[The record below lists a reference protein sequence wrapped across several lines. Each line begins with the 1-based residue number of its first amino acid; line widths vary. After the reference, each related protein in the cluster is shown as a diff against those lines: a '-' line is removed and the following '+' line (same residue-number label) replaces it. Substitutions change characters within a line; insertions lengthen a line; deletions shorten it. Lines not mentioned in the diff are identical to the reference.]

1 MNEELREELIQS
13 VICGEEF
20 NKIVEKA
27 SKYLNNPL
35 VIINNSYN
43 IIAHSNCIQVDDL
56 TWNNAVKRGYITL
69 EFAATLNNWD
79 DIKDENRKYECLT
92 VNKINKFCRRFYKLI
107 INSQLMGYMNV
118 TQVNGNFDD
127 IDEECYHFVSQILA
141 KEIFINQ
148 KFITQ
153 NRHTKK
159 EEILLELTHNSYVN
173 RMHFIDRVQSS
184 NLNIKSKYLIACS
197 DLSNFLSYNADED
210 NFKDELLS
218 FFSTGTVII
227 VKKILIILID
237 IEHPSYIDFCTDKK
251 LDKYLKSKKLTLG
264 ISDVF
269 DDLYEFKRYESQA
282 IKAYE
287 LREFLLYNNS
297 NKIFYEQVKIYD
309 LLNQIPKDN
318 LIYFCNQKIY
328 KIYEYDKANK
338 TNYLNTLRI
347 YLQTNRSIKMTSNY
361 LYLHRNTINYR
372 ILKIKEL
379 FEICLDDDT
388 MLNQFLLS
396 CHIIRI
402 LF

>member
-1 MNEELREELIQS
+1 MIEDLREELIQS
-13 VICGEEF
+13 VISGKNLNEV
-20 NKIVEKA
+20 VEVA
-27 SKYLNNPL
+27 SKYLNNPI

-43 IIAHSNCIQVDDL
+43 IIAHCNFIQVDDL
-56 TWNNAVKRGYITL
+56 TWNNAISRGYITL
-69 EFAATLNNWD
+69 EFGATLNNWD
-79 DIKDENRKYECLT
+79 DIKDKNRKYECLT
-92 VNKINKFCRRFYKLI
+92 VNKINKLCRRFYKLI
-107 INSQLMGYMNV
+107 INSQLMGYMNI

-127 IDEECYHFVSQILA
+127 IDEECYHFVSQIFA

-159 EEILLELTHNSYVN
+159 EEILLELTHDIYVN

-184 NLNIKSKYLIACS
+184 NLNIKSKYRVACS

-218 FFSTGTVII
+218 FFSSGTIII

-237 IEHPSYIDFCTDKK
+237 IEHPSYIDFCAEKK

-264 ISDVF
+264 ISDIF

-282 IKAYE
+282 IKTYE
-287 LREFLLYNNS
+287 LKEFLLYNNY
-297 NKIFYEQVKIYD
+297 NQIFYEEVKIYD
-309 LLNQIPKDN
+309 LLNQIPKTN

-328 KIYEYDKANK
+328 RIFEYDKANK

-347 YLQTNRSIKMTSNY
+347 YLQTNCSIKMTSNY

-372 ILKIKEL
+372 ILRIKEL
-379 FEICLDDDT
+379 FEISLDDDT
-388 MLNQFLLS
+388 MLNQFLFS